1 MMSMCQVGW
10 ITKFEEDVSLHWAWT
25 SYTMMQVFSSLIEQ
39 PINVVICSV
48 WSSFVKVSQELSSAN
63 ISVLNYQNVL
73 LYLLAANYLSVMW
86 SQNTQKMSQ
95 SFKWWWTRP
104 WPLWMTLN
112 GDLDCD
118 FRSHRE
124 KPKSMTRWYLR
135 DPQWQSRDY
144 GPLIVFREAG
154 ELKSIQISRCSHWR
168 TFVVFATSLLC
179 TQGHKEGS
187 FL

>member
-1 MMSMCQVGW
+1 MCEVPLL
-10 ITKFEEDVSLHWAWT
+10 KFHRSCL
-25 SYTMMQVFSSLIEQ
+25 QL
-39 PINVVICSV
+39 
-48 WSSFVKVSQELSSAN
+48 
-63 ISVLNYQNVL
+63 ISVRCLYWTTKMALCKILHVNWC

-135 DPQWQSRDY
+135 DPRWQSRDY